1 MRISPE
7 VEIALSLAANE
18 AARRRHEYVTLE
30 HLLYALL
37 FDEAT
42 ALVVRHAGG
51 DAAMVKKELEQFL
64 TEQLD
69 SVPEDAFTTPT
80 ASLGVQRAIRRAMS
94 HVQSSGK
101 DQVTG
106 ANVLVAIFAERDS
119 PAVNILE
126 KSGVT
131 RLDVVAYISHGIS
144 KMDEGESAGADKEP
158 ASLDGEGD
166 GPRSRRDPLKAYTI
180 NLNEEATAKR
190 IDPLVG
196 RSNEVMRMIQI
207 LARRKKNNPLLVG
220 DSGVGKTAIVEGLA
234 LKIVN
239 GEVPKAL
246 EKSVVYS
253 LDMGALIAGTRYRGE
268 FEERLKGVVKSLQ
281 KIDGAILFI
290 DEIHTI
296 VGAGATSGGSMD
308 ASNLLKPALASGRM
322 RCIGSTTFEEFR
334 QHFEKDRALARRF
347 QRVEVNEPSIED
359 TKKILAGLRPQYEEF
374 HGVKYTDEALD
385 AAATLSAR
393 YLHDRRLPDKAIDLL
408 DEAGAAAKLALYK
421 GEKPP
426 NLMRDEPEAG
436 DAAKKQASEA
446 VTGSNGLNGSGP
458 ATTPSGTVPAT
469 AKSDKSKDVA
479 KAKDVTKKDAKDDA
493 KDAVIVVGVVDVET
507 VLARMAQIPP
517 REVSSNDKEKLR
529 ALDLDLKKVVFGQDR
544 ALDQLASAIKLAR
557 AGLRSPEKPIGNFLL
572 TGPTGVGKTEAAKQ
586 LAKVMG
592 ISFLRF
598 DMSEYM
604 ERHTVSRLI
613 GAPPGY
619 VGFDQGGLLTDAI
632 AKTPH
637 AVLLLDEIEKAH
649 PDVFNVLLQIMDHGK
664 LTDNNG
670 KSTDFRHVILLMT
683 SNVGAR
689 DLGRR
694 SVGFG
699 DNRATGDAERE
710 YKLLFSPEFRNRLD
724 SRIAFDAL
732 SPSTMGSIVD
742 KFMAELSG
750 QLSEK
755 KVTIEVTDAARTY
768 LAEKGYDP
776 DFGARPLARLI
787 QDEVKTPLG
796 EELLFGALEKGGTVV
811 VSAEEAMIED
821 ERSGEERPGK
831 KLSFKCTAAP
841 PVKTDAPKEPSE
853 TAT

>member
-37 FDEAT
+37 FDDQT
-42 ALVVRHAGG
+42 AQVVRHAGG
-51 DAAMVKKELEQFL
+51 DPAVVKKELEQFL

-126 KSGVT
+126 KSAVT

-144 KMDEGESAGADKEP
+144 KLDEGDGPADKEP
-158 ASLDGEGD
+158 ASIGGDED
-166 GPRSRRDPLKAYTI
+166 GPRSRKDPLKAYTI
-180 NLNEEATAKR
+180 NLNEEAQSKR

-196 RSNEVMRMIQI
+196 RSNEVLRMIQI

-246 EKSVVYS
+246 EKSTVYS

-359 TKKILAGLRPQYEEF
+359 TKLILAGLRPQYEEF

-426 NLMRDEPEAG
+426 NLLRDEPEAG
-436 DAAKKQASEA
+436 AAAKKEA
-446 VTGSNGLNGSGP
+446 ADANAVDGDLDG
-458 ATTPSGTVPAT
+458 AT
-469 AKSDKSKDVA
+469 
-479 KAKDVTKKDAKDDA
+479 
-493 KDAVIVVGVVDVET
+493 IVVGVIDVET

-544 ALDQLASAIKLAR
+544 ALDLLAAAIKLAR

-637 AVLLLDEIEKAH
+637 SVLLLDEIEKAH

-670 KSTDFRHVILLMT
+670 KSTDFRHVVLLMT

-694 SVGFG
+694 AVGFG
-699 DNRATGDAERE
+699 ESRATGDAERE

-724 SRIAFDAL
+724 ARIAFDPL
-732 SPSTMGSIVD
+732 SQSTMGSIVD
-742 KFMAELSG
+742 KFMKELSG
-750 QLSEK
+750 QLAEK
-755 KVTIEVTDAARTY
+755 KVTIDVTDAARTY
-768 LAEKGYDP
+768 LSDKGYDP
-776 DFGARPLARLI
+776 DFGARPLARII

-796 EELLFGALEKGGTVV
+796 EELLFGKLEKGGAVV
-811 VSAEEAMIED
+811 VSTQESDIED
-821 ERSGEERPGK
+821 ERTGEK
-831 KLSFKCTAAP
+831 KKGVKLKFDCTAAIP
-841 PVKTDAPKEPSE
+841 EAPQSRPAPKAKAKEPNE
-853 TAT
+853 TLN

>member
-18 AARRRHEYVTLE
+18 AARRRHEYITLE

-37 FDEAT
+37 FDDAT
-42 ALVVRHAGG
+42 AQVVRHAGG
-51 DAAMVKKELEQFL
+51 DPAAIKKELEQFL
-64 TEQLD
+64 SDQLD
-69 SVPEDAFTTPT
+69 SVPEDTYQTPT
-80 ASLGVQRAIRRAMS
+80 ASLGVQRAIRRAMG
-94 HVQSSGK
+94 HVQQSGK

-106 ANVLVAIFAERDS
+106 ANVLVAVFAERDS
-119 PAVNILE
+119 PAVSILE
-126 KSGVT
+126 KGGVT
-131 RLDVVAYISHGIS
+131 RLDVVAYISHGVS
-144 KMDEGESAGADKEP
+144 KLDDAGDEREKEP
-158 ASLDGEGD
+158 ASIEPSEGGD
-166 GPRSRRDPLKAYTI
+166 GPRGKRDPLKAYTV
-180 NLNEEATAKR
+180 NLNEEAQAKR

-196 RSNEVMRMIQI
+196 RSNEVSRMIQI

-234 LKIVN
+234 LKIVQ
-239 GEVPKAL
+239 GEVPEALRKAI
-246 EKSVVYS
+246 VYS

-268 FEERLKGVVKSLQ
+268 FEERLKGVVKALQ
-281 KIDGAILFI
+281 KQDNAVLFI

-334 QHFEKDRALARRF
+334 QHFDKDRALSRRF

-359 TKKILAGLRPQYEEF
+359 TKKILLGLRGQYESF

-393 YLHDRRLPDKAIDLL
+393 YLHDRKLPDKAIDLL
-408 DEAGAAAKLALYK
+408 DEAGAAAKLKLYE

-426 NLMRDEPEAG
+426 NLLRDEAEASEAAKKAAAKV
-436 DAAKKQASEA
+436 DAAKPVGA
-446 VTGSNGLNGSGP
+446 NGAPP
-458 ATTPSGTVPAT
+458 APVSSSTLVKVEKEKTPPL
-469 AKSDKSKDVA
+469 
-479 KAKDVTKKDAKDDA
+479 
-493 KDAVIVVGVVDVET
+493 VIVGVAEVET

-517 REVSSNDKEKLR
+517 REVSSNDKQKLKS
-529 ALDLDLKKVVFGQDR
+529 LEIDLKKVVFGQER
-544 ALDQLASAIKLAR
+544 AVEQLTAAIKLAR
-557 AGLRSPEKPIGNFLL
+557 AGLRAPEKPIGNFLL
-572 TGPTGVGKTEAAKQ
+572 TGPTGVGKTEVAKQ
-586 LAKVMG
+586 LAKIMG
-592 ISFLRF
+592 ISFIRF

-637 AVLLLDEIEKAH
+637 SVLLLDEIEKAH

-694 SVGFG
+694 AVGFG
-699 DNRATGDAERE
+699 DKRATGDAERE

-724 SRIAFDAL
+724 ARIAFDAL
-732 SPSTMGSIVD
+732 SPNTMASIVD
-742 KFMAELSG
+742 KFLLELSG
-750 QLSEK
+750 QLAER
-755 KVTIEVTDAARTY
+755 KVTIEVTAPAREY
-768 LAEKGYDP
+768 LGEKGYDP
-776 DFGARPLARLI
+776 DFGARPLARVI
-787 QDEVKTPLG
+787 QDEVKQPLG
-796 EELLFGALEKGGTVV
+796 EELLFGKLEKGGSVV
-811 VSAEEAMIED
+811 VGVEDTAIED
-821 ERSGEERPGK
+821 ERTGEKVPGK
-831 KLSFKCTAAP
+831 KLTFACTSAP
-841 PVKTDAPKEPSE
+841 EPTADETKPAPV
-853 TAT
+853 